1 MNRDGF
7 QKITGVTLPDS
18 RQTWYNVSM
27 SLAECKKECNL
38 KRNCSCT
45 AYANLDVRNGG
56 SGCLLWFGNLTD
68 IRDFEE
74 NQDLYIRIA
83 MTESTGSSKKRK
95 IILVLLTSVGVV
107 LVGLTLAVLLYG
119 YKKKISPRAGNATSS
134 HYNMSQLEK
143 LKKAYMPTQGSTI
156 YLRTFGLI

>member
-1 MNRDGF
+1 
-7 QKITGVTLPDS
+7 
-18 RQTWYNVSM
+18 M